1 MGYRHYFYLIE
12 KEKAEALSNMKKEEF
27 EKTYFKKEEA
37 DEVDCFPMEILWKL
51 IGENKFWEFGK
62 YYENE
67 KGIHSCGL
75 KLFKDEYISNFFG
88 DANPYLCGPDAV
100 LNAINWLKDEF
111 VSYMRDCLMSDEEF
125 EKAHGYKSTKKNR
138 QEVFIRDMLKE
149 WDDDSLSDFPQKF
162 QDEFRC
168 QALDTNLKNP
178 EITKSWRYDYEA
190 FELTRLYKTTDWNK
204 YNLVFLG
211 W

>member
-125 EKAHGYKSTKKNR
+125 EKAHGYKSTKKIVKR
-138 QEVFIRDMLKE
+138 YLFVT
-149 WDDDSLSDFPQKF
+149 
-162 QDEFRC
+162 C
-168 QALDTNLKNP
+168 LKNGMTILFLISLKNFKMNSDVKP
-178 EITKSWRYDYEA
+178 
-190 FELTRLYKTTDWNK
+190 LTQT
-204 YNLVFLG
+204 
-211 W
+211 